1 MVSSDTN
8 AQAGKGAVIGTE
20 GSITD
25 AMACRGYAEGTRH
38 VPQRP
43 VQSIVFAY
51 VWRCQQGNKTT
62 FKLSE
67 IKGPARMNRW
77 QLALLLCCIAI

>member
-1 MVSSDTN
+1 MFRKPARCAVHGIVRIRMPKP
-8 AQAGKGAVIGTE
+8 GKGAVIGTE

-25 AMACRGYAEGTRH
+25 AMACKGYAEGTR
-38 VPQRP
+38 RIAR
-43 VQSIVFAY
+43 SGLCRGIVFAY

-67 IKGPARMNRW
+67 IKGPRHE
-77 QLALLLCCIAI
+77 